1 MTATQVSGPIKKALS
16 RPPAAQ
22 ARISRATSTPQFA
35 TSAQSEW
42 LSKDGTLG
50 RVIYYITVVRFGLE
64 DNDGFECPN
73 RRMPKEATVFR
84 VKSCPRCVGDLF
96 LERVDGVHEWACL
109 QCGHRSS
116 AYVTTTAPPSKAD
129 LKARR
134 FDRATDDDLG
144 NGAVEW
150 TKAPSETKIGLPLSA

>member
-1 MTATQVSGPIKKALS
+1 MTATQVSSPIEKALQS
-16 RPPAAQ
+16 AARFAS
-22 ARISRATSTPQFA
+22 ARISVQLAVTVRDVS
-35 TSAQSEW
+35 QSEW

-50 RVIYYITVVRFGLE
+50 RVIYYITAVRFGLE
-64 DNDGFECPN
+64 DSDGFECQTAGCRK
-73 RRMPKEATVFR
+73 RRLVFR

-134 FDRATDDDLG
+134 FDRAADDDLG